1 MSMTNMAD
9 PKAKRF
15 HIVSGGMNRTTKLMD
30 ADGKEVNL
38 GAAGVS
44 SIEIR
49 PIKGGGSDF
58 LQAVICIDFIGLG
71 APGRDV
77 EHVENSI
84 EMTSESLSGAKA
96 VTKMQQDGLAASL
109 KSGLPPQG

>member
-15 HIVSGGMNRTTKLMD
+15 HIVSGGMNRTTRLMD

-49 PIKGGGSDF
+49 PIKGGSDF
-58 LQAVICIDFIGLG
+58 LQAVICIDFVGLG
-71 APGRDV
+71 APVADV
-77 EHVENSI
+77 ERVENSI
-84 EMTSESLSGAKA
+84 EMTSESLSGGNS
-96 VTKMQQDGLAASL
+96 VTKIRQDGLAASL
-109 KSGLPPQG
+109 KMGLPPQG